1 MDFRNGNRDEP
12 EINLIPFID
21 ILLVVLIFLMLTTT
35 YARYAELRI
44 RLPVANAEAPRS
56 APREIAVGIT
66 QDGRYVVQRQ
76 ALATPTVAALV
87 EALTA
92 AAQGVDNPVVVI
104 HADAATA
111 HQAVVNVMDAA
122 RRSGLGQI
130 TFTTQATGER

>member
-1 MDFRNGNRDEP
+1 MNFRNGNRDEP

-35 YARYAELRI
+35 YNRYAELRI
-44 RLPVANAEAPRS
+44 RLPVANAEAPRPS
-56 APREIAVGIT
+56 PQEIAVAVT

-76 ALATPTVAALV
+76 ALASPTVAALV
-87 EALTA
+87 EALREA
-92 AAQGVDNPVVVI
+92 AAGMNNPVVVI
-104 HADAATA
+104 NADASTA

-130 TFTTQATGER
+130 TFATQEAGGR